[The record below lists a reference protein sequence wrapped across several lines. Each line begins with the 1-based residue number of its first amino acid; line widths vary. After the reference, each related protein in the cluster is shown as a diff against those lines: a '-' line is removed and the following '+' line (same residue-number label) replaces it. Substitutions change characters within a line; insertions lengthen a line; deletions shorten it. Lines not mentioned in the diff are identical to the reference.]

1 MGLNFIN
8 KIRPVSYFRKD
19 DVAQK
24 TEFDF
29 IVQELEIAFNEASVD
44 SREIISKTANGMY
57 PVRYN
62 DLLPITIKAVHEQQ
76 QQIDE
81 LKKANAE
88 RTKINAEILK
98 RLEKLENN

>member
-1 MGLNFIN
+1 
-8 KIRPVSYFRKD
+8 
-19 DVAQK
+19 
-24 TEFDF
+24 
-29 IVQELEIAFNEASVD
+29 
-44 SREIISKTANGMY
+44 
-57 PVRYN
+57 
-62 DLLPITIKAVHEQQ
+62 LLPITIKAVQEQQ